1 MRKRFSAL
9 AGSALACTLAASA
22 LFALPGCSK
31 DTSASQSEDGIGLTN
46 IQPAANGGDF
56 RSPFDAT
63 PDPKGENV
71 YFTALTVEGV
81 PAIFKASAKGGPVTI
96 LHQGAP
102 LAAPFGITI
111 SEDGQTLFV
120 ADGSAEL
127 GEGDDLP
134 EDGAIFTLSIA
145 GGSPRAL
152 SGTEGTS
159 PRGVEVRGDSLYFT
173 GKKAGQASVFKAPI
187 VGGAPTALVAGAPL
201 REPSGIAI
209 TAGGDVYVVDASADD
224 TVRAGV
230 FKVDAG
236 KAELVKDGF
245 DVGHP
250 AGLALIGDDK
260 ALLVSGLDPVKR
272 TDVVYRVELA
282 DKSQKEFSAVIGE
295 FSESAG
301 LHKAKG
307 SDVYAWADGR
317 ANATGTVY
325 VLTK

>member
-1 MRKRFSAL
+1 MRKRFSAV
-9 AGSALACTLAASA
+9 AGSALACVLAASA
-22 LFALPGCSK
+22 LVALPGCSK
-31 DTSASQSEDGIGLTN
+31 ETSAQSEDGFGLTN
-46 IQPAANGGDF
+46 IQPAANSGDF

-71 YFTALTVEGV
+71 YFTALTAEGI
-81 PAIFKASAKGGPVTI
+81 PAVFKTSAKGGPVTI

-102 LAAPFGITI
+102 LASPFGIAI

-127 GEGDDLP
+127 GEGDDIP
-134 EDGAIFTLSIA
+134 EDGAIFTLSVA

-152 SGTEGTS
+152 AGTESSS
-159 PRGVEVRGDSLYFT
+159 PRGVEVRGDSVYFT
-173 GKKAGQASVFKAPI
+173 GKKQGQAGVFKLPL
-187 VGGAPTALVAGAPL
+187 VGGAATALVSGEPL
-201 REPSGIAI
+201 REPSGIAV
-209 TAGGDVYVVDASADD
+209 TAAGDVYIVDAFAND

-230 FKVDAG
+230 FKVTAG

-250 AGLALIGDDK
+250 AGLAMIADDR
-260 ALLVSGLDPVKR
+260 AVLVSGLDPAKG

-282 DKSQKEFSAVIGE
+282 DKSQKRFDAVIGD
-295 FSESAG
+295 FTESAG

-307 SDVYAWADGR
+307 ADIYAWADSR
-317 ANATGTVY
+317 ANNTGTVY
-325 VLTK
+325 VLSK